1 VKPRKHT
8 PTTTTART
16 RASAATSTSVGI
28 VERSAAGPL
37 RRHSSGS
44 PAGAVLAIAIVGGL
58 ALGAYA
64 FARAR
69 RRRPA

>member
-1 VKPRKHT
+1 VKPRTHKS
-8 PTTTTART
+8 TTTTART
-16 RASAATSTSVGI
+16 RTSAATSTSVGI

-37 RRHSSGS
+37 RRHSAGS

-58 ALGAYA
+58 ALGAFA